1 MAQPT
6 AYEQYFLEL
15 VNRARANPGAEASRF
30 GIDLNQ
36 GLAAGTIAN
45 TAKQPLA
52 MNQLLNDSAQ
62 AHSDWML
69 ATDTFSHTG
78 ANGSSAGDR
87 MKAAG
92 YAFTGSWT
100 WGENISIRWG
110 SGVGESAATVESF
123 HDGLFK
129 SAGHRTN
136 ILNDAFKEVGIGI
149 GVGEYKGSTGADA
162 TQNFARSGGA
172 TFLTGV
178 AFDDKD
184 GDRFYD
190 PGEGLGK
197 VSVSVTSSTGATYAT
212 TTWDAGGYQLALP
225 AGDYTVAFSG
235 GGLPAA
241 VTQTAKIGS
250 VNVKVDL
257 DADAGGP
264 ATTPIPPAPTPPTT
278 PPPTTT
284 GITRTGTAR
293 ADVLT
298 GGTGNDRLSGEGGSD
313 RLSGGAGNDTLSGGA
328 GSDTLLGGDGSD
340 RLAGGTGNDVLAG
353 GAGRDAFV
361 FTSVADGNDRIQDF
375 RRAEGDK
382 IDLSGIDADP
392 LTAGDQAFMFADGV
406 AFVAYQPG
414 TVRTY
419 RGTSTTAIEADTGE
433 GVLTFWVQ
441 GVVTFAAGD
450 FVL

>member
-15 VNRARANPGAEASRF
+15 VNRARANPGAEAARL

-36 GLAAGTIAN
+36 GLSAGAIAD

-110 SGVGESAATVESF
+110 GSPAESNALVEGF

-136 ILNDAFKEVGIGI
+136 ILSDAFKEVGIGI
-149 GVGEYKGSTGADA
+149 GFGEYKGSNGADA
-162 TQNFARSGGA
+162 TQNFARSGGSS
-172 TFLTGV
+172 FLTGV

-197 VSVSVTSSTGATYAT
+197 LAVSIKSSAGATYAT
-212 TTWDAGGYQLALP
+212 TTWDAGGYQIALP
-225 AGDYTVAFSG
+225 AGDYTVTFSG
-235 GGLPAA
+235 GGLAA
-241 VTQTAKIGS
+241 SVVKTAKIGS
-250 VNVKVDL
+250 ANVKLDL
-257 DADAGGP
+257 DADAG
-264 ATTPIPPAPTPPTT
+264 TPTTT
-278 PPPTTT
+278 PPPPPPAGTTL
-284 GITRTGTAR
+284 RGTAG
-293 ADVLT
+293 ADTLT
-298 GGTGNDRLSGEGGSD
+298 GGAGNDSLLGEGGNDRLQGS
-313 RLSGGAGNDTLSGGA
+313 AGDDTLSGGA
-328 GSDTLLGGDGSD
+328 GYDALMGGDGSD
-340 RLAGGTGNDVLAG
+340 RLAGGADADVLIG
-353 GAGRDAFV
+353 GAGADAFV
-361 FTSVADGNDRIQDF
+361 FRSAADGNDRIQDF
-375 RRAEGDK
+375 SRAGGDK
-382 IDLSGIDADP
+382 IDLSAIDADA
-392 LTAGDQAFMFADGV
+392 TAAGNQAFLFADGL
-406 AFVAYQPG
+406 AFVSYQPG
-414 TVRTY
+414 TVTTH
-419 RGTSTTAIEADTGE
+419 RGSDGTIRVDADTGA
-433 GVLTFWVQ
+433 GVLSFRVQ
-441 GVVTFAAGD
+441 GAASLGADD
-450 FVL
+450 FLL

>member
-1 MAQPT
+1 MAQPS

-15 VNRARANPGAEASRF
+15 VNRARANPGAEASRL

-36 GLAAGTIAN
+36 GLSSGTIAN

-110 SGVGESAATVESF
+110 GGVGESAGTVESF

-136 ILNDAFKEVGIGI
+136 ILNNAFKEVGIGI
-149 GVGEYKGSTGADA
+149 GVGEYKGSAGADA

-190 PGEGLGK
+190 PGEGMGAVK
-197 VSVSVTSSTGATYAT
+197 VSVTSSTGATYAT

-235 GGLPAA
+235 GGLPAT

-264 ATTPIPPAPTPPTT
+264 ATTPLPTTPTPPPTT
-278 PPPTTT
+278 PPAAT
-284 GITRTGTAR
+284 GVTKRGTAGS
-293 ADVLT
+293 DTLT
-298 GGTGNDRLSGEGGSD
+298 GSAGNDSLSGEGGSD
-313 RLSGGAGNDTLSGGA
+313 RLSGGAGNDTLSGGT
-328 GSDTLLGGDGSD
+328 GNDTLSGGDGSD
-340 RLAGGTGNDVLAG
+340 RLTGGTGADILNG
-353 GAGRDAFV
+353 GAGQDAFV
-361 FTSVADGNDRIQDF
+361 FASVADGGDRIQDF

-382 IDLSGIDADP
+382 IDLSAIDADP
-392 LTAGDQAFMFADGV
+392 LTAGDQAFLFADGV

-414 TVRTY
+414 TVRTFQ
-419 RGTSTTAIEADTGE
+419 RNSATTIEADTGD
-433 GVLTFWVQ
+433 GVLTLRVQ
-441 GVVTFAAGD
+441 GLVAFTADD
-450 FVL
+450 FIL

>member
-15 VNRARANPGAEASRF
+15 VNRARANPGGEAARL

-92 YAFTGSWT
+92 YSFTGSWT

-110 SGVGESAATVESF
+110 GGVSESPSLVEGF

-136 ILNDAFKEVGIGI
+136 ILGDAFKEVGIGI
-149 GVGEYKGSTGADA
+149 GLGEYKGSAGADA

-197 VSVSVTSSTGATYAT
+197 VNVSITSSAGAAYQT

-225 AGDYTVAFSG
+225 AGDYTVTFSG
-235 GGLPAA
+235 GGLAA
-241 VTQTAKIGS
+241 SVTKAAKIGS
-250 VNVKVDL
+250 ANVKLDL

-264 ATTPIPPAPTPPTT
+264 ATTPPTPP
-278 PPPTTT
+278 PPTGATL
-284 GITRTGTAR
+284 RGTAG
-293 ADVLT
+293 ADTLR
-298 GGTGNDRLSGEGGSD
+298 GGAGNDSLAGEGGSD
-313 RLSGGAGNDTLSGGA
+313 RLQGSTGNDTLSGGA
-328 GSDTLLGGDGSD
+328 GYDALMGGDGSD
-340 RLAGGTGNDVLAG
+340 RLMGGTEADVLIG

-361 FTSVADGNDRIQDF
+361 FASIRDGNDRIQDF
-375 RRAEGDK
+375 TRAQGDK
-382 IDLSGIDADP
+382 IDLSAIDADP
-392 LTAGDQAFMFADGV
+392 LTAGDQAFMFADGITFI
-406 AFVAYQPG
+406 AHQPG
-414 TVRTY
+414 TVTTHRQSD
-419 RGTSTTAIEADTGE
+419 GTITVEADTGAD
-433 GVLTFWVQ
+433 VLSFRVQ
-441 GVVTFAAGD
+441 GAASLAADD
-450 FVL
+450 FLL

>member
-1 MAQPT
+1 MAQPS

-15 VNRARANPGAEASRF
+15 VNRARANPGAEASRL

-36 GLAAGTIAN
+36 GLSSGTIAN

-52 MNQLLNDSAQ
+52 INQLLNDSAQ

-110 SGVGESAATVESF
+110 GGGGESAGTVESL

-190 PGEGLGK
+190 PGEGMGAVK
-197 VSVSVTSSTGATYAT
+197 VSVTSSTGATYAT

-235 GGLPAA
+235 SGLPAT

-250 VNVKVDL
+250 VNVKVDSTPT
-257 DADAGGP
+257 P
-264 ATTPIPPAPTPPTT
+264 AARRRRRCRPRPRRRRPRRRQRRASPGAAPPAPT
-278 PPPTTT
+278 
-284 GITRTGTAR
+284 
-293 ADVLT
+293 
-298 GGTGNDRLSGEGGSD
+298 S
-313 RLSGGAGNDTLSGGA
+313 
-328 GSDTLLGGDGSD
+328 
-340 RLAGGTGNDVLAG
+340 
-353 GAGRDAFV
+353 
-361 FTSVADGNDRIQDF
+361 
-375 RRAEGDK
+375 
-382 IDLSGIDADP
+382 
-392 LTAGDQAFMFADGV
+392 
-406 AFVAYQPG
+406 
-414 TVRTY
+414 
-419 RGTSTTAIEADTGE
+419 
-433 GVLTFWVQ
+433 
-441 GVVTFAAGD
+441 
-450 FVL
+450 

>member
-6 AYEQYFLEL
+6 AHEQYFLEL
-15 VNRARANPGAEASRF
+15 VNRARANPGAEAKRL

-36 GLAAGTIAN
+36 DLSARTIAD

-78 ANGSSAGDR
+78 ANGSSPGDR

-92 YAFTGSWT
+92 YSFTGSWT
-100 WGENISIRWG
+100 WGENIAIRWG
-110 SGVGESAATVESF
+110 GTPTESNALVEGF

-136 ILNDAFKEVGIGI
+136 ILNNAFKEVGTGI
-149 GVGEYKGSTGADA
+149 GVGEYKGSAGADA

-190 PGEGLGK
+190 PGEGMGAVK
-197 VSVSVTSSTGATYAT
+197 VSVTSSTGATYAT

-235 GGLPAA
+235 GGLPAT

-264 ATTPIPPAPTPPTT
+264 ATTPLPTTPTPPPTT
-278 PPPTTT
+278 PPAAT
-284 GITRTGTAR
+284 GITKRGTAGS
-293 ADVLT
+293 DTLT
-298 GGTGNDRLSGEGGSD
+298 GSAGNDSLSGEGGSD
-313 RLSGGAGNDTLSGGA
+313 RLSGGAGNDALSGGT
-328 GSDTLLGGDGSD
+328 GDDTLSGGDGSD
-340 RLAGGTGNDVLAG
+340 RLTGGTGADILNG
-353 GAGRDAFV
+353 GAGQDAFV
-361 FTSVADGNDRIQDF
+361 FASVADGGDRVQDF
-375 RRAEGDK
+375 RRAEGDR
-382 IDLSGIDADP
+382 IDLSAIDADP
-392 LTAGDQAFMFADGV
+392 LTAGDQAFLFADGV

-414 TVRTY
+414 TVRTFQ
-419 RGTSTTAIEADTGE
+419 RNSATIIEAYTGY
-433 GVLTFWVQ
+433 GVLTLRVQ
-441 GVVTFAAGD
+441 GLVAFSADD
-450 FVL
+450 FIL

>member
-15 VNRARANPGAEASRF
+15 VNRARANPGAEAARL

-52 MNQLLNDSAQ
+52 MNQFLNDSAQ

-69 ATDTFSHTG
+69 ATDTFNHTG
-78 ANGSSAGDR
+78 VNGSSPGDR

-110 SGVGESAATVESF
+110 GGIAETPSLVEGF

-136 ILNDAFKEVGIGI
+136 ILGDTFKEVGIGI
-149 GVGEYKGSTGADA
+149 GFGEYKGSNGADA
-162 TQNFARSGGA
+162 TQNFARSGSA

-197 VSVSVTSSTGATYAT
+197 VSVSITSSAGATYQT

-225 AGDYTVAFSG
+225 VGDYIVTFSG
-235 GGLPAA
+235 GGLAA
-241 VTQTAKIGS
+241 PIAKAAKIGTG
-250 VNVKVDL
+250 NVKLDL
-257 DADAGGP
+257 DADAG
-264 ATTPIPPAPTPPTT
+264 T
-278 PPPTTT
+278 PPPPLPPPVT
-284 GITRTGTAR
+284 GATLRGTAG
-293 ADVLT
+293 ADTLT
-298 GGTGNDRLSGEGGSD
+298 GGSGNDSVSGEGGNDRLHGS
-313 RLSGGAGNDTLSGGA
+313 AGNDTLSGGA
-328 GSDTLLGGDGSD
+328 GYDALLGGDGDD
-340 RLAGGTGNDVLAG
+340 RLIGGTEGDVLIG
-353 GAGRDAFV
+353 GAGRDTFV
-361 FTSVADGNDRIQDF
+361 FASLGDGNDRIQDF
-375 RRAEGDK
+375 TRTDGDR
-382 IDLSGIDADP
+382 IDLSAIDADP
-392 LTAGDQAFMFADGV
+392 LAAGDQAFLFADGI

-414 TVRTY
+414 TVTTS
-419 RGTSTTAIEADTGE
+419 RGSDGTITVHADTGA
-433 GVLTFWVQ
+433 GLLAFRVQ
-441 GVVTFAAGD
+441 GTASLGAGD
-450 FVL
+450 FLL